1 MWMFW
6 FTRSIARR
14 ISRRKIG
21 QAASSGH
28 STCVSFTLRM
38 LSSAPWLRVS
48 SLSCW
53 CLLTS
58 FAWAL
63 PTNKCWQEFAKVVSM
78 ALSSW
83 AETWRGIKDLAT
95 DYTDCLLN
103 LRFSASLKLKVECLE
118 EKNHSEQFF
127 ESV

>member
-1 MWMFW
+1 
-6 FTRSIARR
+6 
-14 ISRRKIG
+14 
-21 QAASSGH
+21 
-28 STCVSFTLRM
+28 
-38 LSSAPWLRVS
+38 
-48 SLSCW
+48 
-53 CLLTS
+53 
-58 FAWAL
+58 
-63 PTNKCWQEFAKVVSM
+63 M